1 MDFIFDGVALSD
13 LGYVI
18 AYDGLV
24 SENAVVSGMTYNT
37 IKPALYDVSR
47 KVGHVYDAN
56 LTTTFNIIKNPCVY
70 KDTFN
75 LSNDDISELTK
86 WLVRKQYKW
95 FRFVDDNDT
104 TDEVWFKVQNT
115 VEKIREGE
123 HIIGLAI
130 TVNANAP
137 YGFTRPI
144 KDSWTAEL
152 NVSHNI
158 VVHSDEE
165 GYIYPDITIT
175 VLSDNNSLNLWN
187 KSDVESRHSIIKNV
201 VAGEVITMRGEGVQ
215 QITSSVASHDLSSD
229 FNYNFFRLCN
239 QFGKYNNQ
247 IYTNVPCDI
256 TLSYRGIRKVGL

>member
-1 MDFIFDGVALSD
+1 
-13 LGYVI
+13 
-18 AYDGLV
+18 
-24 SENAVVSGMTYNT
+24 
-37 IKPALYDVSR
+37 
-47 KVGHVYDAN
+47 
-56 LTTTFNIIKNPCVY
+56 
-70 KDTFN
+70 
-75 LSNDDISELTK
+75 
-86 WLVRKQYKW
+86 LVRKQYKW
-95 FRFVDDNDT
+95 FRFVDDDDT

-215 QITSSVASHDLSSD
+215 QITSSVANHDLSSD